1 MKYSFK
7 EIEARWLKRWQE
19 CKLYDT
25 PREPGKKFYQLEMF
39 VYPSG
44 DIHIGHFRNYTI
56 GDFVW
61 RYKRMQGFDLFHP
74 FGFDAFGLPAEE
86 AAIKRGISP
95 RQWTEA
101 NIETSTR
108 TLKDLGLSYDW
119 TTEVRTC
126 DPEYYRWTQ
135 WLFVKLFEKGLAY
148 RAKSFVNWCPKC
160 KTVLANEQVVAGQCW
175 RCDSVVEKKELEQWY
190 FKITDYA
197 QRLLDGIEKLD
208 KWPEPIRIMQRNW
221 IGRSEGAE
229 LIFELKERP
238 DVKLPVF
245 TTRPDTVY
253 GVTFMAIA
261 PEHRLVSKLLEQM
274 PNKEK
279 VKAYRDKAL
288 AKSEIERLAEDR
300 EKDGIDTGLRVKNP
314 FSGDDV
320 QLWVA
325 DYVVASYGTG
335 IVMAVPAHD
344 QRDFEFAKAYHI
356 TIKVVIQPPDR
367 KLVVGDMTGAY
378 VEPGVMVSS
387 GPFDGTPSPEGIK
400 KVAEYAAEKGLGK
413 PTVSYRLRDWLISRQ
428 RYWGAP
434 IPMIHCPRCG
444 IVPVP
449 EKDLPVLLPDESK
462 VDLIPKGRSPM
473 ESVPEFMN
481 TKCPKCGADAK
492 RDADTMDTF
501 VDSSWYQLRYVDPK
515 NGKEIFSR
523 KEAEKWLPVDLYIGG
538 AEHATGH
545 LIYFRFFTMFLY
557 DLGVS
562 PVEEPVVKLFNHGMV
577 LDSKGDVMSKS
588 KGNAVSPRDL
598 IERIGVDAARVA
610 MFFFAPPDREVLWSE
625 SNVKGSSRF
634 LERVYAE
641 GMAAAEIEKK
651 SINKDGN
658 EGEIYKA
665 IEKTVKQVTEDAAE
679 MSYNTAVARMMEFM
693 NLYSNSTAKETPTAR
708 YAMEKL
714 VLILA
719 PFAPFIAEELWEAFG
734 HKESVFLSKWPG
746 YDKTAV
752 VEEMITIPI
761 QVNGKLR
768 ARMEAAKDTP
778 EQTVVKQSGYF
789 VESYLEGKSYRYIY
803 VPNRLINYI
812 VGETLP
818 PDSSAKKKD

>member
-7 EIEARWLKRWQE
+7 EIEAKWLKRWQE

-25 PREPGKKFYQLEMF
+25 ADEPGEKFYQLEMF
-39 VYPSG
+39 IYPSG
-44 DIHIGHFRNYTI
+44 DIHIGHFRNYII

-61 RYKRMQGFDLFHP
+61 RYKKMQGYDLLHP
-74 FGFDAFGLPAEE
+74 FGYDAFGLPAEE
-86 AAIKRGISP
+86 AAIKRGMSP
-95 RQWTEA
+95 KDWTFQ
-101 NIETSTR
+101 NIDKSGQ

-119 TTEVRTC
+119 SREVRTC
-126 DPEYYRWTQ
+126 EPDFYKWTQ
-135 WLFVKLFEKGLAY
+135 WLFIKLFEKGLAY
-148 RAKSFVNWCPKC
+148 RATSFVNWCPKC

-175 RCDSVVEKKELEQWY
+175 RCDSRVEKKELEQWY

-197 QRLLDGIEKLD
+197 QRLLDGVEKLD

-229 LIFELKERP
+229 LEFELKDRP
-238 DVKLPVF
+238 GVKLPVF

-261 PEHRLVSKLLEQM
+261 PEHRLVSELLEQM

-279 VKAYRDKAL
+279 VKAYRDSAL

-300 EKDGIDTGLRVKNP
+300 EKDGVDTGLRIRNP

-335 IVMAVPAHD
+335 IVMAVPCHD
-344 QRDFEFAKAYHI
+344 QRDFEFAKKYGI
-356 TIKVVIQPPDR
+356 PLKVVIEPEGK
-367 KLVVGDMTGAY
+367 KLNPEEMTEAY

-400 KVAEYAAEKGLGK
+400 KVAEYARDKGLGK
-413 PTVSYRLRDWLISRQ
+413 PTVSFRLRDWLISRQ

-434 IPMIHCPRCG
+434 IPMVHCPKCG
-444 IVPVP
+444 IVAVP
-449 EKDLPVLLPDESK
+449 EKDLPVLLPPEDK
-462 VDLIPKGRSPM
+462 VDFIPKGRSPM

-481 TKCPKCGADAK
+481 VKCPVCGGDAR
-492 RDADTMDTF
+492 RDPDTMDTF
-501 VDSSWYQLRYVDPK
+501 VDSSWYQLRYADPK
-515 NGKEIFSR
+515 NAQEIFSR

-538 AEHATGH
+538 ATHATGH
-545 LIYFRFFTMFLY
+545 LIYFRFITMFLY
-557 DLGVS
+557 DLGIS
-562 PVEEPVVKLFNHGMV
+562 PVEEPVTKLFNHGMV
-577 LDSKGDVMSKS
+577 LDSNGDVMSKS
-588 KGNAVSPRDL
+588 KGNVVSPRDL
-598 IERIGVDAARVA
+598 MERIGTDAARVA

-641 GMAAAEIEKK
+641 GMAAAEIEAK
-651 SINKDGN
+651 SINKDGE
-658 EGEIYKA
+658 EGEIYRA
-665 IEKTVKQVTEDAAE
+665 IEKTTKQVTEDAAE

-693 NLYSNSTAKETPTAR
+693 NLYSNSRAKGTPTAR

-734 HKESVFLSKWPG
+734 HKESVFLSKWPK
-746 YDKTAV
+746 YDKAAV
-752 VEEMITIPI
+752 VEDTVTVVI
-761 QVNGKLR
+761 QINGKIRGKIDILKDANEEQVIKE
-768 ARMEAAKDTP
+768 ARSQE
-778 EQTVVKQSGYF
+778 VIKQ
-789 VESYLEGKSYRYIY
+789 YLTSEPKKTIY
-803 VPNRLINYI
+803 VPARLINF
-812 VGETLP
+812 VV
-818 PDSSAKKKD
+818 